1 MDPFLIKKLGEAF
14 AFTRAF
20 RDTLQK
26 GKKGFSKIIEKKEF
40 ESLLSKNEAHIGS
53 IMRIVAEHDIDEEVR
68 ERAARME
75 EKLNKM
81 RSVFLPREKNF
92 SDPLEV
98 SEWMGFFEGA
108 AYMHWVVVKD
118 EADDKGA
125 DKLSVLS
132 GKAAD
137 FHETMLSKIAS
148 YVKKIK

>member
-26 GKKGFSKIIEKKEF
+26 GKKGFLKIIEKKEF
-40 ESLLSKNEAHIGS
+40 ENLLSKNEAHIGS
-53 IMRIVAEHDIDEEVR
+53 IMKIVAEHDIDDEVR

-81 RSVFLPREKNF
+81 RGVFLPREKNF
-92 SDPLEV
+92 SDPLDV

-108 AYMHWVVVKD
+108 AYLHWIVVRD
-118 EADDKGA
+118 EAEKKKTGD
-125 DKLSVLS
+125 LQVLAN
-132 GKAAD
+132 KAAD
-137 FHETMLSKIAS
+137 FHETVLEQIAS
-148 YVKKIK
+148 YIKRI